1 MGESLLLPLRLP
13 LPQAEAG
20 RKGAIYAKPCAV
32 RGPLEQGL
40 IRIGIAHG
48 RKEFSDFAQ
57 RRRLARTTVV
67 QANLFVLFP
76 HLSQHTGEARTSC
89 LYFFS
94 CCGEENQV

>member
-1 MGESLLLPLRLP
+1 MVKGESLFLPLRPP

-57 RRRLARTTVV
+57 RRPSCQDHSGASQSVRAVSPPQPAHREGSDQLSLC
-67 QANLFVLFP
+67 LFL
-76 HLSQHTGEARTSC
+76 LR
-89 LYFFS
+89 
-94 CCGEENQV
+94 